1 MIDNA
6 DPLFKALESA
16 RISYRQGN
24 HSNTR
29 YWAQLA
35 IKINPNI
42 EEPWLWLAAVSSPRA
57 SIAYLQKAL
66 SINPNSQRARQ
77 GMHWAIKRVRLEPI
91 QKSSTKTTRGP
102 QPISSP
108 TRSRISTISPSKSGL
123 SPQIWV
129 GIVVLLA
136 VVSCALVSPALGFYL
151 NTFFKPETLMAPQVG
166 LFKTSNTPTPTNTP
180 TITPSP
186 TPTET
191 PTETP
196 TPTPT
201 DTPTPLPTDTP
212 TPTNTPYPTD
222 TDYPTSEPVEY
233 DLPEPG
239 GDGRWI
245 DVDLSN
251 QVTYAYEGNEIVRS
265 FIVSTGT
272 WLHPTVTGQFYIY
285 VKYEYADMAGPGYYL
300 PNVPYVMYFYDG
312 YGLHGTYWHSNF
324 GTPMSHGCINLS
336 IPDAEWLYY
345 WADIGTLVNI
355 HE

>member
-1 MIDNA
+1 MIDDA
-6 DPLFKALESA
+6 DQDRKALDNA
-16 RISYRQGN
+16 RISYHLGN

-35 IKINPNI
+35 IKINPNN

-66 SINPNSQRARQ
+66 SINPKSQRARQ
-77 GMHWAIKRVRLEPI
+77 GMHWAIKRARLVPI
-91 QKSSTKTTRGP
+91 KKTPITTTVSS
-102 QPISSP
+102 QPISFR
-108 TRSRISTISPSKSGL
+108 TKARISTASTPKSRPSPHL
-123 SPQIWV
+123 WV
-129 GIVVLLA
+129 GIAVLLA
-136 VVSCALVSPALGFYL
+136 VISCALVSPALGFYI
-151 NTFFKPETLMAPQVG
+151 NTFFFNPEPLMVAQVG
-166 LFKTSNTPTPTNTP
+166 LFKSSNTPTPSNTP

-186 TPTET
+186 T

-201 DTPTPLPTDTP
+201 DTPTPLPTDSP
-212 TPTNTPYPTD
+212 TLTFTPYPTD
-222 TDYPTSEPVEY
+222 TDYPTLEPVY
-233 DLPEPG
+233 DELPEPG

-245 DVDLSN
+245 DVDLSD
-251 QVTYAYEGNEIVRS
+251 QTTYAYEGNEIVRS

-272 WLHPTVTGQFYIY
+272 WMHPTITGQFYIY
-285 VKYEYADMAGPGYYL
+285 VKYEYADMIGPGYYL

-324 GTPMSHGCINLS
+324 GTPMSHGCINLT
-336 IPDAEWLYY
+336 IPDSEWLFY

>member
-6 DPLFKALESA
+6 NQLHRALENA
-16 RISYRQGN
+16 RISYHQGN

-29 YWAQLA
+29 YWAKLA
-35 IKINPNI
+35 ININPNI

-57 SIAYLQKAL
+57 SVSYLQKAL
-66 SINPNSQRARQ
+66 SINPQSHRARQ
-77 GMHWAIKRVRLEPI
+77 AMHWAVKRVRLEPQPEYPRNI
-91 QKSSTKTTRGP
+91 PRSQPPKADKSKILSAT
-102 QPISSP
+102 
-108 TRSRISTISPSKSGL
+108 L
-123 SPQIWV
+123 SPRKKHVKPHFWV
-129 GIVVLLA
+129 GIVILLA
-136 VVSCALVSPALGFYL
+136 IISCALVSPALGFYI
-151 NTFFKPETLMAPQVG
+151 NTIFFQPKVLMSSQYG
-166 LFKTSNTPTPTNTP
+166 LIKSSNTPTPSYTP

-186 TPTET
+186 T

-212 TPTNTPYPTD
+212 TSTYTPYPTD
-222 TDYPTSEPVEY
+222 TDYPTLEPIEY
-233 DLPEPG
+233 ELPEPG
-239 GDGRWI
+239 GEGRWI

-251 QVTYAYEGNEIVRS
+251 QMTFAYEGNEIVQS
-265 FIVSTGT
+265 FLVSTGT
-272 WLHPTVTGQFYIY
+272 WMHPTITGQYYIY

-324 GTPMSHGCINLS
+324 GTPMSHGCINLT
-336 IPDAEWLYY
+336 IPGAEWLFY
-345 WADIGTLVNI
+345 WADVGTLVNI

>member
-1 MIDNA
+1 MIDDA
-6 DPLFKALESA
+6 DQDRKALDNA
-16 RISYRQGN
+16 RISYHLGN

-35 IKINPNI
+35 IKINPNN

-66 SINPNSQRARQ
+66 SINPKSQRARQ
-77 GMHWAIKRVRLEPI
+77 GMHWAIKRARLVPI
-91 QKSSTKTTRGP
+91 KKTPITTTVSS
-102 QPISSP
+102 QPISFR
-108 TRSRISTISPSKSGL
+108 TKARISTASTPKSRPSPHL
-123 SPQIWV
+123 WV
-129 GIVVLLA
+129 GIAVLLA
-136 VVSCALVSPALGFYL
+136 VISCALVSPALGFYI
-151 NTFFKPETLMAPQVG
+151 NTFFFNPEPLMVAQVG
-166 LFKTSNTPTPTNTP
+166 LFKSSNTPTPSNTP

-186 TPTET
+186 T

-212 TPTNTPYPTD
+212 TLTFTPYPTD
-222 TDYPTSEPVEY
+222 TDYPTLEPVY
-233 DLPEPG
+233 DELPEPG

-245 DVDLSN
+245 
-251 QVTYAYEGNEIVRS
+251 
-265 FIVSTGT
+265 
-272 WLHPTVTGQFYIY
+272 Y
-285 VKYEYADMAGPGYYL
+285 VKYEYADMIGPGYYL

-324 GTPMSHGCINLS
+324 GTPMSHGCINLT
-336 IPDAEWLYY
+336 IPDSEWLFY